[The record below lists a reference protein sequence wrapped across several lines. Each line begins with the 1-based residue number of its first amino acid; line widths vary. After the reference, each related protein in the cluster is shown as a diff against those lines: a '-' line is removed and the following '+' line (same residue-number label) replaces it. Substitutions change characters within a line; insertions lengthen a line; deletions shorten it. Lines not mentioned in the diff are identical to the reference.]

1 MTKRTDVL
9 MMKELEE
16 FLSSKFRTLS
26 DKKKSELLKIYKK
39 KRKTGV
45 IIVFWLFNLHYAYV
59 GRWKRFFWFFLTFGG
74 LLIWW
79 LIDFFKLNTIL
90 KEYNKKK
97 AEELFDK
104 LEKAEEL

>member
-1 MTKRTDVL
+1 MTKRTDIL

-26 DKKKSELLKIYKK
+26 AEKKSELLALYKK

-45 IIVFWLFNLHYAYV
+45 IVVFWLFNLHYAYV
-59 GRWKRFFWFFLTFGG
+59 GRWKRFFLFFLSFGG

-79 LIDFFKLNTIL
+79 LIDFFRLDTIL
-90 KEYNKKK
+90 RECNKKK

-104 LEKAEEL
+104 LEKAKEL